1 MSDPTLLTGP
11 ALGLILLL
19 GLRHGLDPDHIAVI
33 DNLTFRAAAE
43 RPRWAPWIGTF
54 FALGHSL
61 AVAAVAIG
69 FAILAPRFAWPAWA
83 VAAADWAVIGLLIL
97 VGALNLQA
105 LRRPGVYAPVGWRQG
120 LVPRALRGSSHPL
133 AVVMVGIVFGLVF
146 DTATQAAAW
155 GLAAASTAGVG
166 GAVAVAAVFAAGMI
180 LTDTA
185 DSHIVAALLR
195 DRGDVERVRRY
206 RRGVGWLIVALS
218 FGMAAYALAGLLISG
233 AGDLSDG
240 VFTALGL
247 AMAAAVVG
255 GLVWE
260 RRRVRDETA

>member
-33 DNLTFRAAAE
+33 DNLTFRATEE
-43 RPRWAPWIGTF
+43 RPRWAPWTGTL
-54 FALGHSL
+54 FAIGHSL

-69 FAILAPRFAWPAWA
+69 FAVLVPQFVWPAWA
-83 VAAADWAVIGLLIL
+83 IEVADWAVIGLLIL
-97 VGALNLQA
+97 VGVLNLRA
-105 LRRPGVYAPVGWRQG
+105 LRRPGAYVPVGWRQG

-133 AVVMVGIVFGLVF
+133 AVITVGIVFGLVF

-155 GLAAASTAGVG
+155 GLAASSTAGVG
-166 GAVAVAAVFAAGMI
+166 GAIAVAAVFAAGMI

-185 DSHIVAALLR
+185 DSQIVATLLR
-195 DRGDVERVRRY
+195 DRGDADRVRGY

-218 FGMAAYALAGLLISG
+218 FGMATYALAGRLFSG
-233 AGDLSDG
+233 ASDLPEG
-240 VFTALGL
+240 LFTGLGL
-247 AMAAAVVG
+247 AMALAVVG
-255 GLVWE
+255 MLAWG
-260 RRRVRDETA
+260 RRRMRHGTR